1 MLGKKIKQLRIRN
14 NLSQEN
20 LANVLGVSTDII
32 SEWESGQSIPDMDA
46 IIALSKIFH
55 VNINEILDFSENN
68 NCKKWNYIYVAVYSI
83 VLWVSGI
90 TLLLF
95 NTYLSDITNFEGE
108 LSKYSPEIMILSL
121 IFLLCSFILFVFN
134 LLKNRN

>member
-32 SEWESGQSIPDMDA
+32 SDWESDQSVPDMDTM
-46 IIALSKIFH
+46 IALSKIFH
-55 VNINEILDFSENN
+55 VNINEIFDFGENN
-68 NCKKWNYIYVAVYSI
+68 NSKNRNYIYVAVYSI
-83 VLWVSGI
+83 VLWISGI

-95 NTYLSDITNFEGE
+95 NSYLSVVPGFEGE
-108 LSKYSPEIMILSL
+108 LSNYSPENMILSL
-121 IFLLCSFILFVFN
+121 MFLLCSFILFVYN
-134 LLKNRN
+134 LLKGKR